1 MTPSSLNRRAS
12 GRPDAAGRS
21 GDQRDPVLVPR
32 GVLSGVLT
40 VGGPHADHEWTDVA
54 RMPERAALVARMV
67 ELLLREG

>member
-1 MTPSSLNRRAS
+1 MPPAVPVTSAILCSFRA
-12 GRPDAAGRS
+12 
-21 GDQRDPVLVPR
+21 

>member
-1 MTPSSLNRRAS
+1 MTSAILCSFRA
-12 GRPDAAGRS
+12 
-21 GDQRDPVLVPR
+21 